1 MENIKQLMHK
11 YDKVQRATQEAPALR
26 KQIVPLLKE
35 AGMTKTKFNFG
46 DRTISYH
53 SYGDYEGITQALV
66 RRLVNEKYPEIDSEQ
81 FIADLWGSRKKRTVE
96 TLRVQ
101 AARPTR

>member
-1 MENIKQLMHK
+1 MHR
-11 YDKVQRATQEAPALR
+11 YDKAQRATQEATALR

-35 AGMTKTKFNFG
+35 ADMTKTKFNFG

-66 RRLVNEKYPEIDSEQ
+66 RRLIREKYPEIDSEQ
-81 FIADLWGSRKKRTVE
+81 FIADLWGSRKKKTVE
-96 TLRVQ
+96 TLRAQ
-101 AARPTR
+101 AVKK